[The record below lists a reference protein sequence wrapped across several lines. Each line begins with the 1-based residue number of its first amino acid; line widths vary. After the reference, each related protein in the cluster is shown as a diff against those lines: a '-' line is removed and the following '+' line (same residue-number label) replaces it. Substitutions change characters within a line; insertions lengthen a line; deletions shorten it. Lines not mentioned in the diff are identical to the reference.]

1 MVNQAGSYD
10 LLIQKLDRFIRKFYL
25 NQLIRGLLYSTGFI
39 IGLFLLFSLLEN
51 YFYFD
56 KAVRKLIFFG
66 FIAFALMSTSLFVL
80 IPVLKYFKLGK
91 QINHETAA
99 VIIGDHFIDVKD
111 QLLNVLQLK
120 KQASGKT
127 SIELISA
134 SIDQKSARISPV
146 PFRSAIDLSKNR
158 KYLKYALPP
167 ALILIVIFFA
177 SPTMIT
183 EPTHRI
189 INNNIEFER
198 QRHSALI

>member
-80 IPVLKYFKLGK
+80 IPVLKYFKLG
-91 QINHETAA
+91 
-99 VIIGDHFIDVKD
+99 
-111 QLLNVLQLK
+111 
-120 KQASGKT
+120 
-127 SIELISA
+127 
-134 SIDQKSARISPV
+134 
-146 PFRSAIDLSKNR
+146 
-158 KYLKYALPP
+158 
-167 ALILIVIFFA
+167 
-177 SPTMIT
+177 
-183 EPTHRI
+183 
-189 INNNIEFER
+189 
-198 QRHSALI
+198 